1 MAAAKNQIP
10 RQRFSV
16 AKHKNC
22 GKSASDRDRIMGI
35 LYLAY
40 SPEGG
45 GGAQWAKS
53 GGQAI
58 QLSTTL

>member
-35 LYLAY
+35 LYFRKLAY

-45 GGAQWAKS
+45 GGVIVIILLQFYW
-53 GGQAI
+53 I
-58 QLSTTL
+58 